1 MKAIWV
7 GICIALT
14 ALGVWAQDG
23 TYRLQPED
31 ILRIAVYNEQQVQAV
46 VPIGKDGNI
55 SAPFLGI
62 MRAAGKTTTELEAD
76 LAAEYV
82 RKLRLRDPKVSVT
95 IERYRIIRASVGGFV
110 NRPGVYDVRPTD
122 TILTL
127 LNNGGGPV
135 QDGRADLRRA
145 TLVRGGSREM
155 IPIDL
160 YAMLI
165 KGDTSQ
171 NYILQDG
178 DQLTVPEETKNRIL
192 VLGAVLQPG
201 TYNYKEPM
209 TVMDAISL
217 ARGEIRYRSKFS
229 SITVIRERPGMPGN
243 YLRIP
248 VNLVAFITKGDAA
261 QNISLEPGDVVFV
274 PESRTPDTQ
283 QISAISSSIAN
294 SLFILDRFGI
304 DFLGLGRR

>member
-1 MKAIWV
+1 M
-7 GICIALT
+7 ALAT
-14 ALGVWAQDG
+14 LGAWAQNG

-31 ILRIAVYNEQQVQAV
+31 IIRIAVYNEQQVQAI
-46 VPIGKDGNI
+46 VPVGKDGNI

-62 MRAAGKTTTELEAD
+62 IRAAGKTTSELEAD

-82 RKLRLRDPKVSVT
+82 RRLRLRDPKVSVT
-95 IERYRIIRASVGGFV
+95 IERFRVIRASVGGFV
-110 NRPGVYDVRPTD
+110 NRPGVFEVRPTD

-160 YAMLI
+160 FAMLI

-171 NYILQDG
+171 NYVLQDG
-178 DQLTVPEETKNRIL
+178 DQLTVPEETRNRIL

-201 TYNYKEPM
+201 TYPFKEPM
-209 TVMDAISL
+209 SVMDAISM

-229 SITVIRERPGMPGN
+229 AITIIRERPGMPGQ
-243 YLRIP
+243 YMRIP
-248 VNLVAFITKGDAA
+248 VNLVAFLARGDAA
-261 QNISLEPGDVVFV
+261 QNVALQPGDVVFV
-274 PESRTPDTQ
+274 PETRTPDMQ
-283 QISAISSSIAN
+283 QISAVASSIAN

-304 DFLGLGRR
+304 DILGLGR